1 MKKLEPC
8 SNVNFLKQAKNIDTL
23 RNLGIDLEENAPIK
37 FFNWI
42 NKQNDIDLVT
52 IENIVFQKKSCCN
65 VKRNNMSYLD
75 EKH

>member
-52 IENIVFQKKSCCN
+52 IENIVIQKKVLLQC
-65 VKRNNMSYLD
+65 
-75 EKH
+75 